1 MGLKVFSE
9 AAKSDRFVG
18 LVAECSVSLKS
29 QAVRFGE
36 DIRSKNADISNDKE
50 CIKHSRC
57 KPKVFNVK
65 LNCVEEKFK
74 IYKTVPKNIVKTRF
88 DG

>member
-9 AAKSDRFVG
+9 AAKSNNFVR

-50 CIKHSRC
+50 C
-57 KPKVFNVK
+57 
-65 LNCVEEKFK
+65 
-74 IYKTVPKNIVKTRF
+74 KNTLAVNPRF
-88 DG
+88 STLS

>member
-36 DIRSKNADISNDKE
+36 DIRSKNADMSNDKE
-50 CIKHSRC
+50 C
-57 KPKVFNVK
+57 
-65 LNCVEEKFK
+65 
-74 IYKTVPKNIVKTRF
+74 
-88 DG
+88 